1 MAACRH
7 GGPDRPLFLLAG
19 IMEDGSLLTDGP
31 RIAGGEISEA
41 VEVFA
46 GRAFHLL
53 PLLPVVVEDLPQV
66 AHNPTIVGREKS
78 DVVIITRFG
87 GEARLADGLC
97 HQPVLRRINRTLA
110 LRYQPHDRRFDFL
123 PRTPIVVD
131 DAGAI
136 AYCPAIIRAG
146 KDHPL
151 EVDRLQPLW
160 DLDRLPILPVV
171 VEKCAPRAHGPP
183 FLRCGKSPR
192 EQLS

>member
-7 GGPDRPLFLLAG
+7 GGPDRPLFLLSG

-41 VEVFA
+41 VEAFA
-46 GRAFHLL
+46 GRVFH
-53 PLLPVVVEDLPQV
+53 
-66 AHNPTIVGREKS
+66 
-78 DVVIITRFG
+78 
-87 GEARLADGLC
+87 
-97 HQPVLRRINRTLA
+97 
-110 LRYQPHDRRFDFL
+110 FL

-151 EVDRLQPLW
+151 KVDRLQPLW

-183 FLRCGKSPR
+183 FLRCG
-192 EQLS
+192 